1 MSQKNQK
8 NQKKKQNTPSLFDK
22 IKEQW
27 SNLSAITQNEKIYFI
42 IGMLLVLLML
52 YLGILL
58 ISFLF
63 TGAADQSVVGH
74 LRFREL
80 ASVAQG
86 EVHNWNGAFGAW
98 LSDIIMNKWFGI
110 SSLLICFYGILAG
123 LRLMR
128 VKLFHLGKTFVYC
141 AFLFIWI
148 SIFFGFI
155 FGGNPNVMFL
165 GGAHGYHISN
175 WLNVKIGIPGTII
188 VLVFSLI
195 SFLVFAF
202 QSTMPLI
209 RKSLQF
215 SGVSNKMKKVKNFIT
230 DEDDEEETTETEAN
244 EAETHETETPEIE
257 TIETVIP
264 ETENY
269 GFTDEVPVNEIPE
282 DENPEEEEYS
292 FEEEKEAVLQAKVD
306 NQDIAIS
313 VEVAKAEDV
322 ADKTEETITLIQS
335 KGEYDA
341 LAELGE
347 YDPKAELHSFKNP
360 PARLLKDYGDSNPVI
375 NRDEQKEN
383 QDKIIEVLS
392 NFGISIQSIHGTVGP
407 TVTLYEVVP
416 AAGVRI
422 AKIRNLEN
430 DIALSLAAL
439 GIRII
444 APIPGKGTI
453 GIEVPRRDP
462 NIVSMRGLIQSKK
475 FQESKYDLPI
485 VLGKTIMNEVFCFD
499 LCKTPHLLVAGA
511 TGQGKSVGLN
521 ALITSLLYKKHPSEL
536 KIVLVDPKMVE
547 FSIYAGIEKHYLAKV
562 PGDDPAIITES
573 DKVKITLNSLCI
585 EMDERYDLLSKA
597 KCRNIKEY
605 NEKFKL
611 RKLNPEKGHRFL
623 PYIVIIIDE
632 FGDLIM
638 TAGKE
643 IEMPIARIAQKA
655 RAVGM
660 HMVIATQRPT
670 TNIITGTIKA
680 NFPARLSYRVS
691 SMTDSRTILDASGAQ
706 QLIGKGDALF
716 LSGSELTRIQCAFVD
731 TPEVED
737 VVNFI
742 GDQRGYPSAHELPE
756 YTPDNGGA
764 DMGGS
769 KADLSSRDSFFEQ
782 AARMVVTTQQGST
795 SYLQRKLG
803 LGYNRAG
810 RIMDQLEAAGIVG
823 PAEGSKPRQVLVDTE
838 AHLDQL
844 LSNL

>member
-1 MSQKNQK
+1 M
-8 NQKKKQNTPSLFDK
+8 
-22 IKEQW
+22 
-27 SNLSAITQNEKIYFI
+27 
-42 IGMLLVLLML
+42 
-52 YLGILL
+52 
-58 ISFLF
+58 
-63 TGAADQSVVGH
+63 
-74 LRFREL
+74 
-80 ASVAQG
+80 
-86 EVHNWNGAFGAW
+86 
-98 LSDIIMNKWFGI
+98 
-110 SSLLICFYGILAG
+110 
-123 LRLMR
+123 
-128 VKLFHLGKTFVYC
+128 
-141 AFLFIWI
+141 
-148 SIFFGFI
+148 
-155 FGGNPNVMFL
+155 
-165 GGAHGYHISN
+165 
-175 WLNVKIGIPGTII
+175 
-188 VLVFSLI
+188 
-195 SFLVFAF
+195 
-202 QSTMPLI
+202 
-209 RKSLQF
+209 
-215 SGVSNKMKKVKNFIT
+215 
-230 DEDDEEETTETEAN
+230 
-244 EAETHETETPEIE
+244 
-257 TIETVIP
+257 
-264 ETENY
+264 
-269 GFTDEVPVNEIPE
+269 
-282 DENPEEEEYS
+282 
-292 FEEEKEAVLQAKVD
+292 
-306 NQDIAIS
+306 
-313 VEVAKAEDV
+313 

>member
-1 MSQKNQK
+1 MA
-8 NQKKKQNTPSLFDK
+8 QKKKTNNKANILQSL
-22 IKEQW
+22 KEQW
-27 SNLSAITQNEKIYFI
+27 NNIIHIAQNEKAYFI
-42 IGMLLVLLML
+42 VGALLVLLML
-52 YLGILL
+52 YLCILL
-58 ISFLF
+58 ISFFF

-74 LRFREL
+74 LRFTEL
-80 ASVAQG
+80 GSVAKG
-86 EVHNWNGAFGAW
+86 DVHNWNGAFGAW
-98 LSDIIMNKWFGI
+98 LSNIIMNKWFGV
-110 SSLLICFYGILAG
+110 SSLLLAFYGLLAG

-128 VKLFHLGKTFVYC
+128 VRVSKLGKGFVYS

-155 FGGNPNVMFL
+155 FAGQPQLLFL
-165 GGAHGYHISN
+165 GGAHGYHISQ
-175 WLNVKIGIPGTII
+175 WLNVKIGIPGTVI
-188 VLVFSLI
+188 VLFFSM
-195 SFLVFAF
+195 LVFLIFAIQNTIPF
-202 QSTMPLI
+202 I

-215 SGVSNKMKKVKNFIT
+215 NLSDKAKAQARKVKEFIT
-230 DEDDEEETTETEAN
+230 DEKDEKDEDEFIETESISDEN
-244 EAETHETETPEIE
+244 ENNNLSEDYFINEEPAENEGVIYAEDIDREID
-257 TIETVIP
+257 
-264 ETENY
+264 EN
-269 GFTDEVPVNEIPE
+269 FSENPLE
-282 DENPEEEEYS
+282 DEFIENDIEISP
-292 FEEEKEAVLQAKVD
+292 VD
-306 NQDIAIS
+306 NSDISIS
-313 VEVAKAEDV
+313 VEVAKAEDE
-322 ADKTEETITLIQS
+322 ADKAEENIHISQS

-360 PARLLKDYGDSNPVI
+360 PVRLLKDYGDSNPVI
-375 NRDEQKEN
+375 NQEEQKEN
-383 QDKIIEVLS
+383 QNKIIEVLS

-462 NIVSMRGLIQSKK
+462 SIVSMKGLIMSKK

-547 FSIYAGIEKHYLAKV
+547 FSIYSSIEKHYLAKV

-585 EMDERYDLLSKA
+585 EMDDRYDLLSKA

-680 NFPARLSYRVS
+680 NFPARLSFRVS

-706 QLIGKGDALF
+706 QLIGKGDALY

-742 GDQRGYPSAHELPE
+742 GDQRGYPGAFELPE
-756 YTPDNGGA
+756 YTPDNGAA
-764 DMGGS
+764 DSGGS

-838 AHLDQL
+838 AHLDQI
-844 LSNL
+844 LSGL

>member
-1 MSQKNQK
+1 MA
-8 NQKKKQNTPSLFDK
+8 QKKKNNNKANILQSL
-22 IKEQW
+22 KEQW
-27 SNLSAITQNEKIYFI
+27 NNIVHIAQNEKAYFI
-42 IGMLLVLLML
+42 IGLLLVLLML
-52 YLGILL
+52 YLCILL
-58 ISFLF
+58 ISFFF

-74 LRFREL
+74 LRFAEL
-80 ASVAQG
+80 SQLAEG

-98 LSDIIMNKWFGI
+98 LSNIIMNKWFGV
-110 SSLLICFYGILAG
+110 SSLLLAFYGLLAG
-123 LRLMR
+123 LKLMR
-128 VKLFHLGKTFVYC
+128 VRVSHLGRNFIYC
-141 AFLFIWI
+141 AFLFIWL
-148 SIFFGFI
+148 SVFFGFI
-155 FGGNPNVMFL
+155 FAGQPQLLFL
-165 GGAHGYHISN
+165 GGAHGYHISQ
-175 WLNVKIGIPGTII
+175 WLNVQIGIPGTII
-188 VLVFSLI
+188 VLFFSALVFLI
-195 SFLVFAF
+195 FAF
-202 QSTMPLI
+202 QSTIPFI

-215 SGVSNKMKKVKNFIT
+215 SDLSQKAKKVKDFIT
-230 DEDDEEETTETEAN
+230 DEEEDENDAN
-244 EAETHETETPEIE
+244 ANKVQQEISDEETETFKEDAQDEASVIYTHDIDLEINQE
-257 TIETVIP
+257 LEP
-264 ETENY
+264 L
-269 GFTDEVPVNEIPE
+269 
-282 DENPEEEEYS
+282 PEEDIIEDDKLPVS
-292 FEEEKEAVLQAKVD
+292 SVD
-306 NQDIAIS
+306 NSDISIS

-322 ADKTEETITLIQS
+322 ADKTEEIINISQN

-341 LAELGE
+341 LAALGE

-360 PARLLKDYGDSNPVI
+360 PARLLKDYGDSHPII
-375 NRDEQKEN
+375 NHEEQKEN
-383 QDKIIEVLS
+383 QNKIIEVLS

-430 DIALSLAAL
+430 DIALSLSAL

-462 NIVSMRGLIQSKK
+462 SIVSMKGLIQSKK

-547 FSIYAGIEKHYLAKV
+547 FSIYSSIEKHYLAKV

-585 EMDERYDLLSKA
+585 EMDDRYDLLSKA

-680 NFPARLSYRVS
+680 NFPARLSFRVS

-706 QLIGKGDALF
+706 QLIGKGDALY

-731 TPEVED
+731 TPEVEE

-742 GDQRGYPSAHELPE
+742 GEQRGYPGAFELPE

-764 DMGGS
+764 DTGGS
-769 KADLSSRDSFFEQ
+769 KADLSVRDAFFEQ
-782 AARMVVTTQQGST
+782 AARMVVATQQGST

-823 PAEGSKPRQVLVDTE
+823 AAEGSKPRQVLVDTE
-838 AHLDQL
+838 VQLDQIL
-844 LSNL
+844 NNL

>member
-1 MSQKNQK
+1 MSKP
-8 NQKKKQNTPSLFDK
+8 KKQAPQPSVRQKVMDY
-22 IKEQW
+22 
-27 SNLSAITQNEKIYFI
+27 LSHLKTISQNEKAYFI
-42 IGMLLVLLML
+42 IGLLLVLLML
-52 YLGILL
+52 YLCILL
-58 ISFLF
+58 VSFFF
-63 TGAADQSVVGH
+63 TGKADQSVVGN
-74 LRFREL
+74 LSFSQL
-80 ASVAQG
+80 SDLKKG

-98 LSDIIMNKWFGI
+98 LSNIIMNKWFGI
-110 SSLLICFYGILAG
+110 SSLLLAFFGIMAG
-123 LRLMR
+123 LRLMHVR
-128 VKLFHLGKTFVYC
+128 VRKLGKSFVYC
-141 AFLFIWI
+141 AFLFIWL
-148 SIFFGFI
+148 SVFFGFI
-155 FGGNPNVMFL
+155 LAGQDNLMFL
-165 GGAHGYHISN
+165 GGAHGYHISQ
-175 WLNVKIGIPGTII
+175 WLNVQIGIPGTII
-188 VLVFSLI
+188 VLVFSLLV
-195 SFLVFAF
+195 FLIFAF
-202 QSTMPLI
+202 QNTMDFI

-215 SGVSNKMKKVKNFIT
+215 ANFSPKIKKAKDVLFDEDEDEDD
-230 DEDDEEETTETEAN
+230 DEDDEEN
-244 EAETHETETPEIE
+244 QEAEKNQEEDRPQDDELQKDDTPEDDDE
-257 TIETVIP
+257 PEENQEPEAEDLPQEDDTYIP
-264 ETENY
+264 E
-269 GFTDEVPVNEIPE
+269 
-282 DENPEEEEYS
+282 
-292 FEEEKEAVLQAKVD
+292 KVD
-306 NQDIAIS
+306 NSDITFS

-322 ADKTEETITLIQS
+322 ADKTEDSTPLAPSI

-347 YDPKAELHSFKNP
+347 YDPKADLHSFKNP
-360 PARLLKDYGDSNPVI
+360 PANLLKDYGDSNPVI
-375 NRDEQKEN
+375 NHEEQKEN
-383 QDKIIEVLS
+383 QNKIIEVLS
-392 NFGISIQSIHGTVGP
+392 NFGISIQSIHATVGP

-462 NIVSMRGLIQSKK
+462 SIVSMRGLIQSRK

-499 LCKTPHLLVAGA
+499 LCKMPHLLVAGA

-521 ALITSLLYKKHPSEL
+521 AIITSLLYKKHPAEL

-547 FSIYAGIEKHYLAKV
+547 FSIYANIEKHYLAKV
-562 PGDDPAIITES
+562 PGDDPAIITDSE
-573 DKVKITLNSLCI
+573 KVKITLNSLCI

-611 RKLNPEKGHRFL
+611 RKLNPEKGHHFL

-680 NFPARLSYRVS
+680 NFPARLSFRVAS
-691 SMTDSRTILDASGAQ
+691 VTDSRTILDQTGAQ
-706 QLIGKGDALF
+706 QLVGKGDALF

-731 TPEVED
+731 TPEVES

-742 GDQRGYPSAHELPE
+742 GEQRGYMSAFALPE
-756 YTPDNGGA
+756 YTPEGGNG
-764 DMGGS
+764 DSGGS
-769 KADLSSRDSFFEQ
+769 KADLSARDPFFEQ
-782 AARMVVTTQQGST
+782 AARMIVTTQQGST

-838 AHLDQL
+838 AYLDQIL
-844 LSNL
+844 NSL